1 MPETDLKKKNRTELL
16 EMLVKQGKK
25 LEELQGQLDKA
36 NADLADRAI
45 KIEKAGTMA
54 EASFML
60 NGVLEA
66 VDAAARQ
73 YIENIKLAAG
83 KQGAE
88 AQGVQDTTEKQ
99 AEAII
104 ADARRRAENIL
115 TEAKNRANAIISSA
129 EKEREQG
136 MTEVN
141 SYLEQINAKLRE
153 YYRTYPGLQD
163 YMEQTEEAD
172 K

>member
-88 AQGVQDTTEKQ
+88 AQGAPDAPEKQ